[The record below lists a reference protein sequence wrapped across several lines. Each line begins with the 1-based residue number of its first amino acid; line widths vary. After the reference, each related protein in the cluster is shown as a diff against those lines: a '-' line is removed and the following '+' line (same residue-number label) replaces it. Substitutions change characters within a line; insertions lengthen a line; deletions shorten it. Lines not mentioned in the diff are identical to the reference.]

1 MPCSGCSEQRVG
13 DAVATR
19 LQAARAR
26 PQTTPSMSELP
37 PPPSTPPPACGSSS
51 GSSGRW
57 PYRAALVSASR
68 PAAFRCRA
76 AAPAAS
82 NAWFARARDV
92 SPAQSTQSRAAAA
105 PPRGHGIRVRRRGCR
120 RAGTASV
127 AERRW
132 RGRCVRWGTI
142 PPEYRTR
149 CGDTVCGV
157 EGPRRGAGRV
167 ARACAACAFPC
178 MTATSSAVS
187 PVPFFC
193 SMSAPAASN
202 VSHAMALPDA
212 AAHSSAPASRAVR
225 RRRWRDADLSRLAP
239 GYLPRLPGCLSR
251 QSPSATCLTLPLRVG
266 CAKRIL
272 QRAGPARPHL
282 HA

>member
-37 PPPSTPPPACGSSS
+37 PPPSTPRPRLRQQQRQQRQVAVPRGARERVEARRVPMPRRRPRGEQRLVCTRARRVTRPVNAKPSCG
-51 GSSGRW
+51 G
-57 PYRAALVSASR
+57 AA
-68 PAAFRCRA
+68 
-76 AAPAAS
+76 
-82 NAWFARARDV
+82 ARARHTSASAWV
-92 SPAQSTQSRAAAA
+92 SARRHGECSGAEVEGPMRAVGYHTSRVSN
-105 PPRGHGIRVRRRGCR
+105 PVRRHCL
-120 RAGTASV
+120 
-127 AERRW
+127 W
-132 RGRCVRWGTI
+132 
-142 PPEYRTR
+142 
-149 CGDTVCGV
+149 V

-251 QSPSATCLTLPLRVG
+251 LSPSAT
-266 CAKRIL
+266 
-272 QRAGPARPHL
+272 
-282 HA
+282 